1 MADLLRPYSIFL
13 PLSAYIQQV
22 ILGQVDI
29 LSEKNIEVS
38 HLVKKYGSF
47 TAVSDISFEIGKGE
61 FMGLLGP
68 NGAGKST
75 TLKAVTGLLKPT
87 SGEIRIQ
94 GVDIKDH
101 RHALEHVGCVI
112 ETPMPYGEL
121 SPSELLYHVGRMYGL
136 DKEEISIRSR
146 DVLDEMKLWDWR
158 YTKVEGFSK
167 GMKQRLVL
175 AQALLPNPEIIVLDE
190 PTSGLDP
197 RGMVEVRDILKGLK
211 KRDCSLLISTHI
223 LSEISEL
230 CGSVTMIRDGQAV
243 LSGDVSELLN
253 KTARD
258 GVTLEIKMLKDINPE
273 FVKDLT
279 GCTGVE
285 ECETVGDHVVKV
297 SFSGTPE
304 QQTDVIS
311 VAYNSGLGLMSV
323 NEHGKDLESLYMD
336 LTEGEG
342 AS

>member
-1 MADLLRPYSIFL
+1 MSDNY
-13 PLSAYIQQV
+13 
-22 ILGQVDI
+22 
-29 LSEKNIEVS
+29 IEVS

-197 RGMVEVRDILKGLK
+197 RGMVEVREILKGLK

-223 LSEISEL
+223 LSEVSEL
-230 CGSVTMIRDGQAV
+230 CGSVTMIRDGKAII
-243 LSGDVSELLN
+243 SGDVAELLSGSMG
-253 KTARD
+253 
-258 GVTLEIKMLKDINPE
+258 GVTLEIKMLKDITE
-273 FVKDLT
+273 SFITDLSGCQGVKEVD
-279 GCTGVE
+279 VM
-285 ECETVGDHVVKV
+285 GDHIVKV
-297 SFSGTPE
+297 SFDGTPE
-304 QQTDVIS
+304 QQTDLIS

-323 NEHGKDLESLYMD
+323 NESGKNLESLYME

-342 AS
+342 AA